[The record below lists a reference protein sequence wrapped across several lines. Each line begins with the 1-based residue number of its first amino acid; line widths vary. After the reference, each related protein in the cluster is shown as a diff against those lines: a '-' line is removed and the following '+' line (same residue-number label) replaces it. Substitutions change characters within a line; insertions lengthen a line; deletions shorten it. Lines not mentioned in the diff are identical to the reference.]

1 MIQKQITKSSVEEIR
16 SRFDNDVQRFSNL
29 DTAQQTVI
37 DAQYCLEI
45 LTETVR
51 HLTPNAKRSLDIG
64 CGAGNYTLKLLQKL
78 PSLDCTLIDLSL
90 PMLLKAQERVS
101 QETGGTVRILQSDIR
116 DIELPE
122 NEYCVAVAGAIL
134 HHLREE
140 TEWELVFNKIYRSL
154 KPGASFWIC
163 DLVSHD
169 IPAIQTLFENVY
181 AEFLEKLGGN
191 DFKENVFNY
200 IEKEDTPRS
209 VNFQLEL
216 LKKVGFREVEVLHK
230 NMCFAAFGAIK

>member
-51 HLTPNAKRSLDIG
+51 HLTPNAKSSLDIG

-140 TEWELVFNKIYRSL
+140 AEWELVFNKIYRAL

>member
-1 MIQKQITKSSVEEIR
+1 MIEKQLTKSNVEEIR

-45 LTETVR
+45 ITETVR
-51 HLTPNAKRSLDIG
+51 YLTPNAKSSLDIG

-78 PSLDCTLIDLSL
+78 PSMNCTLIDLSL

-101 QETGGTVRILQSDIR
+101 QETSGTVRILQSDIR

-122 NEYCVAVAGAIL
+122 NEYCVAVAGAVL
-134 HHLREE
+134 HHLRKEA
-140 TEWELVFNKIYRSL
+140 EWELVFNKVYRAL

-169 IPAIQTLFENVY
+169 VPAIQTLFENVY
-181 AEFLEKLGGN
+181 GEFLEKLGGN
-191 DFKENVFNY
+191 DFKENVLNY

-209 VNFQLEL
+209 INYQLEL
-216 LKKVGFREVEVLHK
+216 LKKVGFRQVEVLHK
-230 NMCFAAFGAIK
+230 NRCFAAFGAVK

>member
-51 HLTPNAKRSLDIG
+51 HLTPNAKSSLDIG

-140 TEWELVFNKIYRSL
+140 TEWELVFNKIYRAL

>member
-1 MIQKQITKSSVEEIR
+1 MKEKQITKSSVEEIR

-29 DTAQQTVI
+29 DTAQRTVI

-45 LTETVR
+45 ITEAVR
-51 HLTPNAKRSLDIG
+51 HLTPNAKSSLDIG

-78 PSLDCTLIDLSL
+78 PSLDCTIIDLSL

-101 QETGGTVRILQSDIR
+101 QETTGTVKIIQSDIR

-122 NEYCVAVAGAIL
+122 NEYCVAVAGAVL

-140 TEWELVFNKIYRSL
+140 AEWELVFNKVYRAL

-163 DLVSHD
+163 DLVRHD
-169 IPAIQTLFENVY
+169 VPAIQTLFENVY
-181 AEFLEKLGGN
+181 GDFLMELGGN
-191 DFKENVFNY
+191 DFKENVFDY
-200 IEKEDTPRS
+200 IEKEDTPKS
-209 VNFQLEL
+209 VNYQLEL
-216 LKKVGFREVEVLHK
+216 LKKVGFRQVEVLHK
-230 NMCFAAFGAIK
+230 NMCFAAFGAVK

>member
-51 HLTPNAKRSLDIG
+51 HLTPNAKSSLDIG

-140 TEWELVFNKIYRSL
+140 AEWELVFNKIYRAL

-169 IPAIQTLFENVY
+169 IPVIQTLFENVY

>member
-51 HLTPNAKRSLDIG
+51 HLTPNAKSSLDIG

-140 TEWELVFNKIYRSL
+140 AEWELVFNKIYCAL